1 MFEQSKVRG
10 MLVTG
15 LGWMVGK
22 DLPFVSLTFVKGITA
37 LQLLERMGVDAS
49 TVAVRDQD
57 DFLDEFGSVLYEGD
71 AYVVS
76 AGQWDDWAWVW
87 EHSSWRCFE
96 DRQLLGRLSTGSAA
110 VFLAWSEGPAE
121 FMYAEDGQLLSAFS
135 WYATTELT
143 DLVGGSPSRF
153 DSELRKHGADPD
165 AGDYGPLTP
174 RDLYL
179 RLAEG
184 VGVGVDYNDL
194 LTEPVLSAQL
204 TPP

>member
-1 MFEQSKVRG
+1 

-22 DLPFVSLTFVKGITA
+22 DLPFVSMTFVKGITA
-37 LQLLERMGVDAS
+37 WQLLERMGADAA
-49 TVAVRDQD
+49 TVAVRDQE
-57 DFLDEFGSVLYEGD
+57 DFHDEFEGLLFEMD

-76 AGQWDDWAWVW
+76 AGQWGNWAWVW
-87 EHSSWRCFE
+87 EHSSWRCF
-96 DRQLLGRLSTGSAA
+96 DDPQLISDISTGSAG
-110 VFLAWSEGPAE
+110 VFLAWGEGPAE

-135 WYATTELT
+135 WYATTELR
-143 DLVGGSPSRF
+143 DLVGGAPSRF

-165 AGDYGPLTP
+165 TGDYGPLTP
-174 RDLYL
+174 RELYL

-184 VGVGVDYNDL
+184 LGVGLAVNDL